1 MNRKMNKK
9 DTEGSD
15 HIRQII
21 GENLGI
27 SGTKI
32 VLDKKATTWRRLFWL
47 TLVLSMF
54 GVMTWQ
60 IIRRLE
66 AFLSNPVAANIEIH
80 YEKYVRYP
88 VILICNQ
95 NSITRSG
102 FYKEMMR
109 QNVTKVVQFGR
120 DYSDTIV
127 NTSALTLSEG
137 LVSGVATL
145 PVSRVL

>member
-1 MNRKMNKK
+1 MNKK

-66 AFLSNPVAANIEIH
+66 AFLSNPVAANIEIQ

-109 QNVTKVVQFGR
+109 QNVTKVFQFGR

-127 NTSALTLSEG
+127 NITYMSSTKERHEALRKFMEKG
-137 LVSGVATL
+137 IKV
-145 PVSRVL
+145 